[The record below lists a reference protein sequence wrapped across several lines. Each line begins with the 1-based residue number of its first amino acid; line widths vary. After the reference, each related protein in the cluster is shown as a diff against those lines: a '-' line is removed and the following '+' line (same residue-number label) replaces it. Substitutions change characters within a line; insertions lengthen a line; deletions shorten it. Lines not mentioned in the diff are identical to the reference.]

1 MVDLSV
7 NIAGLRLKNPVI
19 TASGTYGYGGE
30 FADFLDLNRLGALT
44 IKGVTAR
51 PRQGN
56 PPPRLAETPAGL
68 LNAVGLQ
75 NQGVDYLIKEYLPRL
90 AKLTVPVIVNVDGDD
105 PEEYAAVIKKLC
117 GQKAVAA
124 IELNISCPNVRK
136 GGMVYG
142 VDPRL
147 AAELTA
153 LVKPLCDK
161 PLIVKLTPNVT
172 DIAVIARAVE
182 AAGADA
188 VSLINTLLGMAVD
201 VETQRPRLSTITGGL
216 SGAAVKPVALR
227 MVWQAARA
235 VKIPVIGM
243 GGISCWQDAVEFLLA
258 GASAVAV
265 GTANFQNPLV
275 TLEIIDGLTGYLKR
289 RGLSRVT
296 ELVGGLLV

>member
-1 MVDLSV
+1 VVDLSV